1 MTLRL
6 ALAQWEV
13 RATASPDAFGARV
26 FEALVEARA
35 SGAQLALLPEYAA
48 IEVGAA
54 LAGRAHA
61 SEPAEIAAMLDAA
74 PRFLAALREAVRS
87 AGLWCLAGTLPM
99 RDGARVV
106 NAAPLIAPDGRV
118 AFQHKRF
125 MTRFE
130 SERWGIGPGE
140 PPLVFDTD
148 FGRIG
153 IAICYDVEF
162 PKPVRAQVEAG
173 AWLVLCP
180 SCTDTRHGANRV
192 TLTARARAIE
202 NQCVVA
208 TSPTVGDAP
217 HSAALDVN
225 RGVAGCYGPVDLGFP
240 EDGVLAEGV
249 PDVPGWVFAGVS
261 REAIERVREEGA
273 VRHHRDWPRGG
284 VPRVVPAV
292 FA

>member
-1 MTLRL
+1 VTLRL

-13 RATASPDAFGARV
+13 RATASPEAFGARV
-26 FEALVEARA
+26 FDALREARA
-35 SGAQLALLPEYAA
+35 AGAGLALLPEYAA
-48 IEVGAA
+48 VEVGAA
-54 LAGRAHA
+54 LAGHTPA
-61 SEPAEIAAMLDAA
+61 SEAQELAAMVEAA

-87 AGLWCLAGTLPM
+87 AGIWCVAGTLPM
-99 RDGARVV
+99 RDGARVI
-106 NAAPLIAPDGRV
+106 NAAPFFAPDGRV

-130 SERWGIGPGE
+130 SERWGIEAGE
-140 PPLVFDTD
+140 APRVFDTD
-148 FGRIG
+148 FGRLG

-173 AWLVLCP
+173 AWLILCP

-192 TLTARARAIE
+192 TITARARAIE
-202 NQCVVA
+202 NQCFVA

-217 HSAALDVN
+217 HSACLDVN
-225 RGVAGCYGPVDLGFP
+225 RGVAGCYGPADHGFA
-240 EDGVLAEGV
+240 EDGVIAEGT
-249 PDVPGWVFAGVS
+249 PDAPGWVICDIS

-273 VRHHRDWPRGG
+273 VRNHRDWPRGKMAAT
-284 VPRVVPAV
+284 VPAV